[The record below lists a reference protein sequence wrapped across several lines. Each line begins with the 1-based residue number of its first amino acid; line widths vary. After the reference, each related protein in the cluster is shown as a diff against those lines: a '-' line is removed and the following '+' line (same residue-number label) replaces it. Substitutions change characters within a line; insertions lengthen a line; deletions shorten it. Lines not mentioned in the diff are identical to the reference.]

1 MPGQEPGSPRP
12 LVRVESSFE
21 RRWPGASGPAT
32 ECVLNAYVLAVM
44 IERASTAWLKD
55 QGLPSLTAF
64 NVLTILHGAGEPLQP
79 STISDRL
86 MVTRGTLTGILDTLE
101 RNGYT
106 QRTQHAQDGRM
117 RWVRL
122 TSKGQAVVDALRPRI
137 HRAERGL
144 VTSLTRAEQEML
156 IDMLGRMQQAAS
168 ELRFDSEP
176 DGKTKPPEVAAPE
189 H

>member
-1 MPGQEPGSPRP
+1 VPGQEPGSLQP
-12 LVRVESSFE
+12 LIRVEASFE
-21 RRWPGASGPAT
+21 QRWPGASRSAT
-32 ECVLNAYVLAVM
+32 ECVLNVYVLAVM

-86 MVTRGTLTGILDTLE
+86 MVSRGTLTGILDTLE

-122 TSKGQAVVDALRPRI
+122 TPKGHAVVDALRPRI

-144 VTSLTRAEQEML
+144 VTTLTPIEQEVL
-156 IDMLGRMQQAAS
+156 IDMLARIQRAAS
-168 ELRFDSEP
+168 ELRF
-176 DGKTKPPEVAAPE
+176 
-189 H
+189 

>member
-1 MPGQEPGSPRP
+1 VPGQEPGSPQP
-12 LVRVESSFE
+12 LVRVETGFE
-21 RRWPGASGPAT
+21 QSWSGASGPAT
-32 ECVLNAYVLAVM
+32 ECVLNVYVLAVM

-106 QRTQHAQDGRM
+106 QRTQHAHDGRM

-122 TSKGQAVVDALRPRI
+122 TPKGQAVVDALRPRI
-137 HRAERGL
+137 HRAERRL
-144 VTSLTRAEQEML
+144 VTGLIPTEQEML
-156 IDMLGRMQQAAS
+156 IDMLGRMQHAAS
-168 ELRFDSEP
+168 KLRFDSDP
-176 DGKTKPPEVAAPE
+176 DGQGQAS
-189 H
+189 

>member
-1 MPGQEPGSPRP
+1 VPGQEPGSPQP
-12 LVRVESSFE
+12 LVRVETGFE
-21 RRWPGASGPAT
+21 RRWPGASGSAT
-32 ECVLNAYVLAVM
+32 ECVLNVYVLAVM

-64 NVLTILHGAGEPLQP
+64 DVLTILHGAGEPLRP

-106 QRTQHAQDGRM
+106 LRTQHADDGRM

-122 TSKGQAVVDALRPRI
+122 TPKGQAVVDALRPRI
-137 HRAERGL
+137 HRAERDL
-144 VTSLTRAEQEML
+144 VNALDPTEQAML
-156 IDMLGRMQQAAS
+156 IDMLGRMQQSAS
-168 ELRFDSEP
+168 ELSFDADP
-176 DGKTKPPEVAAPE
+176 VATAKPPEAAAPE

>member
-1 MPGQEPGSPRP
+1 VPGQEPGSPRP

-32 ECVLNAYVLAVM
+32 ECVLNTYVLAVM